1 MTRCNH
7 ISWLDLVEGEAGPHI
22 LHGWRYSQILQSFQ
36 NPSEQCPQTILLL
49 GKKEKDI
56 ALRRLCKSRDRS
68 RVPGSISIRADG
80 SSERSQYPRIFADW
94 NPQSREVRP
103 AFNSPRVCHREEN
116 IPVNWPRTATW
127 DPYDLVLSRLL
138 FLFCDIICIFSED
151 IGGMEATQS
160 LLTTWAN
167 IGSAS
172 TLPDRI
178 RPRVIVISSTISRG
192 CVTER
197 VLEEEDFL
205 NNILYSKTLSAS
217 FTDIKVLSLPSND
230 NVTIQPEYL
239 DNLISR
245 RKRRDFNPASQIR
258 ATTVEKN
265 DIEDSN
271 NSVYEASDLDN
282 ILISHF
288 GNSQRMFDTPKSR
301 VSGWKVA
308 ITSSTIDDG
317 SPILFTNYHGEAPP
331 RKGRGLVQLLLYQC
345 YFYPSR
351 YQAPEAIKMGVLG
364 REIIIHFILDYLRC
378 DVSS

>member
-22 LHGWRYSQILQSFQ
+22 LHGWCYSQILQSFQ

-116 IPVNWPRTATW
+116 IPVNWPRIATW

-151 IGGMEATQS
+151 IGG
-160 LLTTWAN
+160 
-167 IGSAS
+167 
-172 TLPDRI
+172 
-178 RPRVIVISSTISRG
+178 
-192 CVTER
+192 CVTKR

-205 NNILYSKTLSAS
+205 NNILYSKILSAS

-245 RKRRDFNPASQIR
+245 SSIRGNSLDGSFTSYITSFLSLGISAESGETLTQLHRYVLRHECLIPPKVESLVGRLLLLLVLLTIEALSYLQIIMGRRRQERVAVCYSYIRTKSESEPFLWQVSVSLPLLYTLLFYTYLIFRAR
-258 ATTVEKN
+258 AT
-265 DIEDSN
+265 S
-271 NSVYEASDLDN
+271 AA
-282 ILISHF
+282 ISIRH
-288 GNSQRMFDTPKSR
+288 DTRRRKLSR
-301 VSGWKVA
+301 
-308 ITSSTIDDG
+308 
-317 SPILFTNYHGEAPP
+317 
-331 RKGRGLVQLLLYQC
+331 
-345 YFYPSR
+345 
-351 YQAPEAIKMGVLG
+351 
-364 REIIIHFILDYLRC
+364 
-378 DVSS
+378 

>member
-245 RKRRDFNPASQIR
+245 KLLNARQDRSLNRLLFSARELDSLFKHALSFLATDILQPFSVLRSSIR
-258 ATTVEKN
+258 
-265 DIEDSN
+265 
-271 NSVYEASDLDN
+271 
-282 ILISHF
+282 
-288 GNSQRMFDTPKSR
+288 GNSLDGSFTSH
-301 VSGWKVA
+301 
-308 ITSSTIDDG
+308 ITSFLSLGI
-317 SPILFTNYHGEAPP
+317 SVHILYKAVATYIASAILLDAYPP
-331 RKGRGLVQLLLYQC
+331 
-345 YFYPSR
+345 FD
-351 YQAPEAIKMGVLG
+351 A
-364 REIIIHFILDYLRC
+364 
-378 DVSS
+378 